1 MTDKELEPQR
11 DQMVAALYGELP
23 PEEEEVFLTRLA
35 DDPALKAE
43 WDELQEARGFL
54 GAADAADTA
63 PGFVFALPAA
73 TRAGSAT
80 PPGARGRLRSLW
92 HGMLLRPAAGFA
104 LAAAACVVLM
114 IAGLRVDRVPGG
126 LAVHFGPTAPSR
138 PTLAGATL
146 AENGG
151 TRGNASELAGAQG
164 APGLAEAQGTEVPST
179 LEGGPVLAPGGD
191 EAGVAR
197 GGTPLDLS
205 APVTRAELAAF
216 AQQLVSATETRLQQ
230 QEDRN
235 LGQTV
240 YMLRDYHRTME
251 EARQRDRREI
261 TADVNRA
268 FLALL
273 QAGALGGERLEL
285 PRGQAAGDSTP
296 IAVPL
301 RQTEEGEPHE

>member
-1 MTDKELEPQR
+1 MTDKELDPLR

-23 PEEEEVFLTRLA
+23 PEEEEEFLTRLA

-73 TRAGSAT
+73 ARAGGAT
-80 PPGARGRLRSLW
+80 QPGVPGRLRALW

-126 LAVHFGPTAPSR
+126 LALHFGPTAPAR
-138 PTLAGATL
+138 PALARGAEAPGPAL
-146 AENGG
+146 GP
-151 TRGNASELAGAQG
+151 AGAQRSPELAASQSEPARAAGG
-164 APGLAEAQGTEVPST
+164 AVLDAERS
-179 LEGGPVLAPGGD
+179 
-191 EAGVAR
+191 
-197 GGTPLDLS
+197 GTPLDLN
-205 APVTRAELAAF
+205 APVTRAELAAV
-216 AQQLVSATETRLQQ
+216 AQQIVDATESRLQQ
-230 QEDRN
+230 AEDRN

-240 YMLRDYHRTME
+240 YMLRDYHRASE
-251 EARQRDRREI
+251 QARQRDRREI
-261 TADVNRA
+261 TAEMNRG

-273 QAGALGGERLEL
+273 QAGTLGGERLEF
-285 PRGQAAGDSTP
+285 PRGQAADDSTP
-296 IAVPL
+296 VAVPL
-301 RQTEEGEPHE
+301 RQTEEGESHE